1 MLKQRTRMELVT
13 APATTTRSPSYSLWS
28 QHLTRPRS
36 PGAPSTRPRRL
47 RWGCVQLEGVSSS
60 SQART
65 QAPNVHLSLPLGSSE
80 SRAQPRGAPP
90 RTGHAGAFQPRLS
103 LIYAV
108 LTASP
113 AGPDASPQTPE
124 LGRTTFPLLIVLGI
138 NQHGWRGPDIK
149 QKKNRS
155 PEGYKPIMIS
165 VLFSPLAKLYKYTPL
180 KTRGS

>member
-1 MLKQRTRMELVT
+1 MEPTSHQAPFTGSPVHTSTPPQVGLCPAGRCLQLLTSKNTGTQRPSQLAPGQFRESG
-13 APATTTRSPSYSLWS
+13 PAT
-28 QHLTRPRS
+28 
-36 PGAPSTRPRRL
+36 
-47 RWGCVQLEGVSSS
+47 
-60 SQART
+60 
-65 QAPNVHLSLPLGSSE
+65 
-80 SRAQPRGAPP
+80 GAPP

>member
-1 MLKQRTRMELVT
+1 MELVT

-80 SRAQPRGAPP
+80 SRAQPWGPHREPATRGLSG
-90 RTGHAGAFQPRLS
+90 RVYLS

-138 NQHGWRGPDIK
+138 KVLNQHGWRGPDIK